1 MRFTN
6 AFDFTLK
13 EKFHFE
19 LDVFKVLHLKTFVF
33 VILLIQFSIDEYDL
47 DLDLKFKKKLK

>member
-13 EKFHFE
+13 EKFKFE

-33 VILLIQFSIDEYDL
+33 VTLLIQFSIDVYDL
-47 DLDLKFKKKLK
+47 DLDLKF